1 MAKKGMITREN
12 IITAAEKVF
21 LKNGYEKTSVKM
33 ILEEAHVV
41 TGSFYHLFPSKEAL
55 FEAVTERFL
64 ASYTE
69 RVTSILHDDSLGITQ
84 IIEGLFHELQE
95 TADRYYSTLQADNLH
110 WTVQLA
116 LHEKTLEALVEPLAH
131 ALHRLQKDGT
141 VCSHLHTDDEAL
153 ARILIKGSE
162 AVLHST
168 AENSAAHC
176 WSEEAMNDLMEF
188 FERIILF

>member
-1 MAKKGMITREN
+1 MARKGMITREN

-41 TGSFYHLFPSKEAL
+41 TGSFYHFFPSKEAL

-64 ASYTE
+64 AGYTE
-69 RVTSILHDDSLGITQ
+69 RVTSILHDDNLGITQ

-95 TADRYYSTLQADNLH
+95 TADRYYSTLQADHLH

-116 LHEKTLEALVEPLAH
+116 LHEKTLEALVEPLAYS
-131 ALHRLQKDGT
+131 LHRLQKDGT
-141 VCSHLHTDDEAL
+141 VRSCLSADDEAL

-162 AVLHST
+162 AVLHGGVEKDALRHDPEQT
-168 AENSAAHC
+168 RE
-176 WSEEAMNDLMEF
+176 LLLEF
-188 FERIILF
+188 WKRIIAF

>member
-41 TGSFYHLFPSKEAL
+41 TGSFYHFFPSKEAL

-64 ASYTE
+64 AGYTE

-95 TADRYYSTLQADNLH
+95 TADRYYSTLHANNLH

-116 LHEKTLEALVEPLAH
+116 LHEKTLEALVEPLAY

-141 VCSHLHTDDEAL
+141 VRSCLSADDEAL

-162 AVLHST
+162 AVLHGGGEKDALRCSPEQT
-168 AENSAAHC
+168 RE
-176 WSEEAMNDLMEF
+176 LLLEF
-188 FERIILF
+188 WKRIIAF

>member
-41 TGSFYHLFPSKEAL
+41 TGSFYHFFPSKEAL
-55 FEAVTERFL
+55 FEAVAERFL
-64 ASYTE
+64 AGYTE
-69 RVTSILHDDSLGITQ
+69 RVTSILHDDSLDITQ

-95 TADRYYSTLQADNLH
+95 TADRYYSTLHANNLH

-116 LHEKTLEALVEPLAH
+116 LHEKTLEALVEPLAY

-141 VCSHLHTDDEAL
+141 VRSCLSADDEAL

-162 AVLHST
+162 AVLHGGGEKDALRCSPEQT
-168 AENSAAHC
+168 RE
-176 WSEEAMNDLMEF
+176 LLLEF
-188 FERIILF
+188 WKRIIAF